1 MNAEKD
7 FVEGVGMLASEV
19 IILGESC
26 DQAML
31 NSGTFGA
38 QYDAQVGN
46 VELVESGRVDGKFAG
61 KFAGNSRFAI
71 FGMGPY
77 SGGEMVS
84 FSLWFKTNDSNNEMI
99 MVHYGAGKV
108 GSKDHLTVTLA
119 KGFPVVYFRPENQ
132 LEPGGGTDLA
142 DGEWHQIVIS
152 MPKKSVQMAG
162 VRMYIDGERVK
173 TSMRNGKSENVFFT
187 TRGSLSL
194 GGFGYQNDKGISF
207 IGEHYPFMTT
217 FQGLMDDFRVVA
229 RPFVLKLFDVFNGKE
244 CLKNDES
251 SYKLVDINKFRQCE
265 RKCKRNTSCQGYELN
280 EANTT
285 CYHFNK
291 YPSVVQS
298 NEETTRCVLKVM
310 TLE

>member
-1 MNAEKD
+1 MAKVRTYFLLEL
-7 FVEGVGMLASEV
+7 E
-19 IILGESC
+19 
-26 DQAML
+26 L
-31 NSGTFGA
+31 NDLKYKS
-38 QYDAQVGN
+38 VN
-46 VELVESGRVDGKFAG
+46 
-61 KFAGNSRFAI
+61 RFANAA
-71 FGMGPY
+71 FVC
-77 SGGEMVS
+77 GGVPCADYR
-84 FSLWFKTNDSNNEMI
+84 T
-99 MVHYGAGKV
+99 
-108 GSKDHLTVTLA
+108 HLDTCVP
-119 KGFPVVYFRPENQ
+119 F
-132 LEPGGGTDLA
+132 
-142 DGEWHQIVIS
+142 
-152 MPKKSVQMAG
+152 
-162 VRMYIDGERVK
+162 
-173 TSMRNGKSENVFFT
+173 ENVFFT
-187 TRGSLSL
+187 TRGNLSL

-280 EANTT
+280 KANTT

-298 NEETTRCVLKVM
+298 NEETTRCVLKVT